1 MFGKQQR
8 LFAKSNSENKQGI
21 WTLYEQTSMK
31 IEDINDIED
40 AENFILGTLYD
51 FESGIIDKD
60 EAVKLL
66 SLYTTRITELCWEA
80 GLNN

>member
-1 MFGKQQR
+1 LRKVIAKTNKGFGVYMNIR
-8 LFAKSNSENKQGI
+8 V
-21 WTLYEQTSMK
+21 MK

-51 FESGIIDKD
+51 FESGIIDKN

-66 SLYTTRITELCWEA
+66 ALYTTRITELCWEA

>member
-1 MFGKQQR
+1 
-8 LFAKSNSENKQGI
+8 
-21 WTLYEQTSMK
+21 MK

-51 FESGIIDKD
+51 FESGIIDKN

-66 SLYTTRITELCWEA
+66 ALYTTRITELCWEA

>member
-1 MFGKQQR
+1 
-8 LFAKSNSENKQGI
+8 
-21 WTLYEQTSMK
+21 MK

-40 AENFILGTLYD
+40 AENFILGTLND
-51 FESGIIDKD
+51 FESGIIDKN

-66 SLYTTRITELCWEA
+66 ALYTTRITELCWEA